1 MTILKIRLSQLV
13 GTYGIGAI
21 VDAPGR
27 SLMVCESTWRQ
38 LRYIDEKR
46 LSRQL
51 DGRLLCAPMPVVD
64 SGQDDADVFSGSVPL
79 RIFPRFL
86 HCKKCRKIKDFM
98 AWGDAS
104 VTECRDCDEPL
115 IPSRLVIA
123 CTHGHL
129 DDFPWLFWAHSGGN
143 CSKGGTDRDICIESA
158 GLSTSLRDLNVRC
171 SKCSSSRDLG
181 DCMFPGRLAEL
192 GYGRCKG
199 VRPWSSSY
207 PLKEECASQP
217 NEIKVLQRSAS
228 NVFFCEKQSV
238 LSIPPYSGKAFKA
251 IEKNRDSLEG
261 TAGLD
266 DPLVER
272 VITKLSN
279 RLGLSISDLRK
290 AYLSWAKLEDSNSD
304 DGNIRE
310 DEFEVLSSP
319 PVGTNFSEDFHAVGV
334 SNPLPERPFIKS
346 VTLVHRLR
354 VVSAQTGFTR
364 IKQGEAGIV
373 PQIINPLG
381 DLTESDW
388 LPASEVHGEGIFI
401 QLDASLVNRWLS
413 QVTSDR
419 YDHVLRRASTVSKV
433 LTREKFVPTIPL
445 MALHTFSHLLM
456 NELSVSSGYSNSA
469 ISERLYQVIGTDGAA
484 KSLGVL
490 IYTSSSDSEGSL
502 GGLVRQGD
510 GARLRELIDRAAA
523 SAGWCSNDP
532 LCTEVD
538 SVQGQGAD
546 GLNLAACHTC
556 ALVPETACELSN
568 CFLDR
573 SLLVG
578 TQGFKGLLVFNG

>member
-1 MTILKIRLSQLV
+1 
-13 GTYGIGAI
+13 
-21 VDAPGR
+21 
-27 SLMVCESTWRQ
+27 
-38 LRYIDEKR
+38 
-46 LSRQL
+46 
-51 DGRLLCAPMPVVD
+51 
-64 SGQDDADVFSGSVPL
+64 
-79 RIFPRFL
+79 
-86 HCKKCRKIKDFM
+86 
-98 AWGDAS
+98 
-104 VTECRDCDEPL
+104 
-115 IPSRLVIA
+115 
-123 CTHGHL
+123 
-129 DDFPWLFWAHSGGN
+129 
-143 CSKGGTDRDICIESA
+143 
-158 GLSTSLRDLNVRC
+158 
-171 SKCSSSRDLG
+171 
-181 DCMFPGRLAEL
+181 MFPGRLAEL

-199 VRPWSSSY
+199 GRPWASNY
-207 PLKEECASQP
+207 PAEEECASQP

-261 TAGLD
+261 TSNVD
-266 DPLVER
+266 DAYVSQ
-272 VITKLSN
+272 VIAKLS
-279 RLGLSISDLRK
+279 RKLGLSVNDLRK
-290 AYLSWAKLEDSNSD
+290 AYLSWAKLEDPNSD

-310 DEFEVLSSP
+310 DEFDVLISP
-319 PVGTNFSEDFHAVGV
+319 PVGTGLSEDFHAVGV
-334 SNPLPERPFIKS
+334 TNPLPDRPFIKS

-364 IKQGEAGIV
+364 IKQSEDGIV
-373 PQIINPLG
+373 AQSINPLG
-381 DLTESDW
+381 DLTESAW
-388 LPASEVHGEGIFI
+388 LPACEVHGEGIFI
-401 QLDASLVNRWLS
+401 QLDTALVNRWLS
-413 QVTSDR
+413 QVISDR

-433 LTREKFVPTIPL
+433 LTRDKFMPTIPL

-469 ISERLYQVIGTDGAA
+469 ISERLYQVIGTDGAV

-510 GARLRELIDRAAA
+510 GPRLRELIDKAAA

-578 TQGFKGLLVFNG
+578 TQSFKGLIDFNG

>member
-51 DGRLLCAPMPVVD
+51 EGRLLCAPMPIID

-86 HCKKCRKIKDFM
+86 HCKSCHKIKDFM
-98 AWGDAS
+98 AWGGAS
-104 VTECRDCDEPL
+104 VTECNDCDEPL
-115 IPSRLVIA
+115 IPSRLVVA

-129 DDFPWLFWAHSGGN
+129 DDFPWLFWAHSGGT
-143 CSKGGTDRDICIESA
+143 CSKGGSDRDICIESA
-158 GLSTSLRDLNVRC
+158 GLSTSLRDLHVSC
-171 SKCSSSRDLG
+171 SKCSASRDLG

-192 GYGRCKG
+192 GYARCRG
-199 VRPWSSSY
+199 GRPWASNYSIS
-207 PLKEECASQP
+207 EECSSKP

-251 IEKNRDSLEG
+251 IEKNRALLEG
-261 TAGLD
+261 TSNVD
-266 DPLVER
+266 DPFVVQ
-272 VITKLSN
+272 VITRLSVSL
-279 RLGLSISDLRK
+279 RLSVNDLRK
-290 AYLSWAKLEDSNSD
+290 AYLSWAKLEDSSSD

-310 DEFEVLSSP
+310 DEFEVLTSP
-319 PVGTNFSEDFHAVGV
+319 PVGTNFSEDFHAVGF
-334 SNPLPERPFIKS
+334 SNPLPDRPFIKS

-364 IKQGEAGIV
+364 IKQGEDGIV

-381 DLTESDW
+381 DPVDTAW
-388 LPASEVHGEGIFI
+388 LPACEVHGEGIFI
-401 QLDASLVNRWLS
+401 QLDAALVNRWLS

-419 YDHVLRRASTVSKV
+419 YDHVLRRASAVSKV
-433 LTREKFVPTIPL
+433 LTREKFMPTIPL

-510 GARLRELIDRAAA
+510 GPRLRELIDKAAA

-556 ALVPETACELSN
+556 ALIPETACELSN

-578 TQGFKGLLVFNG
+578 TQSFNGLLDFNG

>member
-1 MTILKIRLSQLV
+1 M
-13 GTYGIGAI
+13 
-21 VDAPGR
+21 
-27 SLMVCESTWRQ
+27 
-38 LRYIDEKR
+38 
-46 LSRQL
+46 
-51 DGRLLCAPMPVVD
+51 
-64 SGQDDADVFSGSVPL
+64 
-79 RIFPRFL
+79 
-86 HCKKCRKIKDFM
+86 
-98 AWGDAS
+98 
-104 VTECRDCDEPL
+104 TECRDCDEPL
-115 IPSRLVIA
+115 IPSRLVVA
-123 CTHGHL
+123 CSHGHL
-129 DDFPWLFWAHSGGN
+129 DDFPWMFWAHSGSP

-158 GLSTSLRDLNVRC
+158 GLSTSLRDLHVRC

-181 DCMFPGRLAEL
+181 DCMFPGKLAEL

-199 VRPWSSSY
+199 GRPWASNY
-207 PLKEECASQP
+207 PATEECSSTP

-261 TAGLD
+261 TAGLN

-290 AYLSWAKLEDSNSD
+290 AYLSWAKLEDSTSD

-319 PVGTNFSEDFHAVGV
+319 PVGTDFSEDFHAIGL
-334 SNPLPERPFIKS
+334 SNPLPDRPFIQS

-364 IKQGEAGIV
+364 INQGETGITA
-373 PQIINPLG
+373 QIVKPLG
-381 DLTESDW
+381 DITESNW

-401 QLDASLVNRWLS
+401 QIDVSLVNRWLL
-413 QVTSDR
+413 QVTPDR
-419 YDHVLRRASTVSKV
+419 YAHVLSRAATVSKV
-433 LTREKFVPTIPL
+433 LTRENFTPTIPL

-469 ISERLYQVIGTDGAA
+469 ISERIYQVIGADGAV

-510 GARLRELIDRAAA
+510 GPRLRELIDKAAA

-578 TQGFKGLLVFNG
+578 TQSFKGLLDFNG